1 MNQILSNALAVMLV
15 LTAVF
20 TATVVSKQDATDSDP
35 VSPVVV
41 NETVVEFMSSHQFDN
56 VNPMGYGECIEQE
69 VSNDTTLNITLFSR
83 FHEPVAW
90 EQGMVNV
97 TITYGNETVWSYQT
111 SETNQTDFTLDLN
124 RSGTY
129 VFEILSEGSDD
140 PTTSDPGDAY
150 VAEFEASIR
159 TVVA

>member
-1 MNQILSNALAVMLV
+1 
-15 LTAVF
+15 
-20 TATVVSKQDATDSDP
+20 
-35 VSPVVV
+35 
-41 NETVVEFMSSHQFDN
+41 
-56 VNPMGYGECIEQE
+56 
-69 VSNDTTLNITLFSR
+69 
-83 FHEPVAW
+83 
-90 EQGMVNV
+90 MVNV

-111 SETNQTDFTLDLN
+111 SDTNQTDFTLDLN

-150 VAEFEASIR
+150 VAEFEATIR